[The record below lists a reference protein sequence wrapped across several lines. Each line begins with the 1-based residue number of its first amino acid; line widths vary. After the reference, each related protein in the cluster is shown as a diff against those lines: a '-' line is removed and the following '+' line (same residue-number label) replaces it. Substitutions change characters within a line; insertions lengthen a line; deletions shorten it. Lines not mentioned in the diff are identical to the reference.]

1 MKVYPHNVR
10 TIKNENRALI
20 LNYIRKKPISRAA
33 IAKISNMSKS
43 AVTMIT
49 NDLINEGQVTEVGAM
64 SSAHGRKSI
73 LLDIVADHRYAAG
86 IALHRQYIYVCIT
99 DLKSHIVAYSS
110 YRTEQ
115 WDDAYRLMDF
125 AWSEVL
131 RFLSELHIPPEKC
144 IGIGVSAPGPL
155 DYVTGTILNPP
166 DFAFFHHVD
175 VGNYLREKSGLPV
188 TVDNNAV
195 LLTLQES
202 FRAETSY
209 RNWMFVIASDGI
221 GSAIMTGGKIYRGF
235 GGFAGEIGHTS
246 IHAGGIPCSCGN
258 FGCLEKYVSIKALQ
272 EKFHF
277 PSYER
282 LVDDAYM
289 GDREANAV
297 LAYIAD
303 CFSCAIINSVNLF
316 DLDGVIIHGQFSY
329 RGERLQSLLQ
339 ERINAQSV
347 ITRNHTVSVRFSDM
361 HPDEASASVC
371 AAIIN
376 RYFEQKI

>member
-209 RNWMFVIASDGI
+209 RNWMFVIVSDGI

-272 EKFHF
+272 ENFHF

-282 LVDDAYM
+282 LVDDACM

-329 RGERLQSLLQ
+329 RGERLQTLLQ

>member
-49 NDLINEGQVTEVGAM
+49 NDLISEGQVTEVGAM
-64 SSAHGRKSI
+64 SSSHGRKSI

-86 IALHRQYIYVCIT
+86 IALHRQYIYVCVT

-110 YRTEQ
+110 YRTEE
-115 WDDAYRLMDF
+115 WDDAYQLLDF

-131 RFLSELHIPPEKC
+131 RFLAELNIPREKC
-144 IGIGVSAPGPL
+144 LGIGVSAPGPL

-209 RNWMFVIASDGI
+209 RNWMFVIVSDGI

-235 GGFAGEIGHTS
+235 GGFAGELGHTS

-258 FGCLEKYVSIKALQ
+258 FGCLEKYVTIKALQ

-277 PSYER
+277 PSYEK

-289 GDREANAV
+289 GDREANTV

-316 DLDGVIIHGQFSY
+316 DLDGVVIHGQFSY
-329 RGERLQSLLQ
+329 RGERLQTLLQ
-339 ERINAQSV
+339 ERINTQSV
-347 ITRNHTVSVRFSDM
+347 ITRNHTVAVRFSDM

>member
-49 NDLINEGQVTEVGAM
+49 NDLISEGQVTEVGAM
-64 SSAHGRKSI
+64 SSSHGRKSI

-86 IALHRQYIYVCIT
+86 IALHRQYIYVCVT

-110 YRTEQ
+110 YRTEE
-115 WDDAYRLMDF
+115 WDDAYQLLDF

-131 RFLSELHIPPEKC
+131 RFLAELNIPREKC
-144 IGIGVSAPGPL
+144 LGIGVSAPGPL

-209 RNWMFVIASDGI
+209 RNWMFVIVSDGI
-221 GSAIMTGGKIYRGF
+221 GSAIMTGDKIYRGF
-235 GGFAGEIGHTS
+235 GGFAGELGHTS

-258 FGCLEKYVSIKALQ
+258 FGCLEKYVTIKALQ

-277 PSYER
+277 PSYEK

-289 GDREANAV
+289 GDREANTV

-316 DLDGVIIHGQFSY
+316 DLDGVVIHGQFSY
-329 RGERLQSLLQ
+329 RGERLQTLLQ
-339 ERINAQSV
+339 ERINTQSV
-347 ITRNHTVSVRFSDM
+347 ITRNHTVAVRFSDM

>member
-49 NDLINEGQVTEVGAM
+49 NDLISEGQVTEVGAM
-64 SSAHGRKSI
+64 SSSHGRKSI

-86 IALHRQYIYVCIT
+86 IALHRQYIYVCVT

-110 YRTEQ
+110 YRTEE
-115 WDDAYRLMDF
+115 WDDAYQLLDF

-131 RFLSELHIPPEKC
+131 RFLAELNIPREKC
-144 IGIGVSAPGPL
+144 LGIGVSAPGPL

-209 RNWMFVIASDGI
+209 RNWMFVIVSDGI

-235 GGFAGEIGHTS
+235 GGFAGELGHTS

-258 FGCLEKYVSIKALQ
+258 FGCLEKYITIKALQ

-277 PSYER
+277 PSYEK

-289 GDREANAV
+289 GDREANTV

-316 DLDGVIIHGQFSY
+316 DLDGVVIHGQFSY
-329 RGERLQSLLQ
+329 RGERLQTLLQ
-339 ERINAQSV
+339 ERINTQSV
-347 ITRNHTVSVRFSDM
+347 ITRNHTVAVRFSDM